1 MEISWLLCTNLQ
13 NKTLCCLLC
22 TNLQNKTRYWRVIPF
37 KRSEKSQH
45 KYILSNSGWKL
56 SLIINKT
63 GEGVEKEYSRCKKN
77 RKNNWRREG
86 ASIRQSGVGTNIRL
100 KKTLLNFW
108 IKLTQKGY
116 FRNKK
121 LEIIIKFYIFKLI

>member
-1 MEISWLLCTNLQ
+1 MEISWLLYTNLQ

-22 TNLQNKTRYWRVIPF
+22 TNLQNKTRYWRVIPLV
-37 KRSEKSQH
+37 RSEKSQH
-45 KYILSNSGWKL
+45 KYIVSNSDWKR
-56 SLIINKT
+56 SPIINKR
-63 GEGVEKEYSRCKKN
+63 GEGVDKEYYGCKKN
-77 RKNNWRREG
+77 RKNNWRRG
-86 ASIRQSGVGTNIRL
+86 RASIRQSGVGTKFRL

-121 LEIIIKFYIFKLI
+121 LEIIIKSYIFKLI